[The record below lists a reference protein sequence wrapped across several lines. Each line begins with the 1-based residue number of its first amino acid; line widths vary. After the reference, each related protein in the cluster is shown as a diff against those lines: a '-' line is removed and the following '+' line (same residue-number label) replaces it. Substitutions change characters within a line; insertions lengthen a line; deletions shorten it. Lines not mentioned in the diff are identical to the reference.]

1 MFLEFSRIGFTDQI
15 YYLYYVS
22 YFILISNH
30 SLTNKMLPFQLKGLI
45 LKVQRVI
52 WFKELSKQT

>member
-1 MFLEFSRIGFTDQI
+1 MFLEFSLIGFTDQI

-22 YFILISNH
+22 YFILMSNH

>member
-1 MFLEFSRIGFTDQI
+1 MFLEFSLIGFTDQI

-30 SLTNKMLPFQLKGLI
+30 SLSNKMLPFQLKGLI